1 MHSLV
6 DYAYIH
12 KMLICMMN
20 NAIDY
25 SWISKKL
32 VSTIHE

>member
-6 DYAYIH
+6 DYTGIG
-12 KMLICMMN
+12 KMLIFPMH

-25 SWISKKL
+25 SWIGK
-32 VSTIHE
+32 I